1 MVYEKGPEKKEET
14 ENVDIKGDKPKEEPL
29 EEN

>member
-1 MVYEKGPEKKEET
+1 MVYEKGPEKKEEI
-14 ENVDIKGDKPKEEPL
+14 ENVDKKGDKPKEEPL